1 MNRALLFVN
10 NIFVTPLRNEIYVVL
25 TGVRVCLSLVYIQTM
40 CSVWRENMLGYLSAD
55 IVCSDIREC
64 LSMKTVNFE
73 EQIMYKDKYSRVFS
87 RQMEAIVLIIL
98 KYFSNTR
105 KLGHITR
112 KF

>member
-40 CSVWRENMLGYLSAD
+40 GSVWRENMLGYLSAD
-55 IVCSDIREC
+55 IVCSDIGEC

>member
-1 MNRALLFVN
+1 
-10 NIFVTPLRNEIYVVL
+10 
-25 TGVRVCLSLVYIQTM
+25 
-40 CSVWRENMLGYLSAD
+40 
-55 IVCSDIREC
+55 
-64 LSMKTVNFE
+64 MKTVNFE

-98 KYFSNTR
+98 KYFTNTR